1 MAFSAGHL
9 TFDPA
14 APPPESPALGA
25 TFRMG
30 TGNNSKRLLLL
41 FPGRP
46 GHGPHLRFAVY
57 MTLTGAD
64 GTSAGDLGQLVI
76 TGGHLIGMMT
86 YGSAGGARLDE
97 RAGSVYVFTA
107 SADDLAPAT
116 QKTKWTGRAAG
127 VLIRSA
133 PGLQPGFK
141 LEITSVVG
149 ALADDGA
156 LTFGHSFASLI
167 DALGPEQRRR
177 LQAGDQDVGS

>member
-1 MAFSAGHL
+1 MAFSVGHL

-14 APPPESPALGA
+14 APPPESTALGA

-41 FPGRP
+41 FPAGP
-46 GHGPHLRFAVY
+46 GPAPHMRFAVY
-57 MTLTGAD
+57 MTLTGTD

-76 TGGHLIGMMT
+76 TGERLIGMMT
-86 YGSAGGARLDE
+86 HGSAGAARLDE

-107 SADDLAPAT
+107 SAGDLAPPA

-133 PGLQPGFK
+133 PGLRPGFE
-141 LEITSVVG
+141 LEITSVAG
-149 ALADDGA
+149 ALADDGT
-156 LTFGHSFASLI
+156 LTFGQSFASLI
-167 DALGPEQRRR
+167 DALDPEQRRR
-177 LQAGDQDVGS
+177 LQAGDQGPGS